1 MYSNVM
7 KSLYNLNDYLNAKLL
22 IMNSKAILVI
32 AVGMIVGIT
41 TIPLAMS
48 AETELIPSWIKNTAG
63 FWADDKISDVEF
75 MNAIEYLITQGTIQ
89 VPNLPGVSD
98 VDTITIGFIPSEKAE
113 ELTPKAEEFE
123 KFLEQRLDID
133 VEIVVPTDYETII
146 EGLRFGH
153 IDAAFMDTGPGWIA
167 HQRSGVEVVFSEV
180 VAGKVNY
187 QATVWTKADNNSIQ
201 SLSDTVGKR
210 VAFTS
215 ITGSSGFIRPMGTL
229 VANGD
234 IQIQGDDLIALEAAL
249 ADTFEE
255 YTFAGGYKAALE
267 MLLNDNVDVAF
278 GSDIAPQKY
287 LTPEQQNQLRIVE
300 QIGPVPS
307 HVFVVSSDMSETT
320 KNLLVEAMLQL
331 NEDEYNQILRNIY
344 GAEALL
350 PTTTTMHIGEFG
362 MYIDSLTGLDQKILD
377 KYDKSKK

>member
-1 MYSNVM
+1 MQR
-7 KSLYNLNDYLNAKLL
+7 KTIL
-22 IMNSKAILVI
+22 ILTLALTLGS
-32 AVGMIVGIT
+32 AV
-41 TIPLAMS
+41 IPLS
-48 AETELIPSWIKNTAG
+48 INAESEIVPGWIKNTAG

-75 MNAIEYLITQGTIQ
+75 MNAIEFLIFQGTIQ
-89 VPNLPGVSD
+89 VPNFPGVPD
-98 VDTITIGFIPSEKAE
+98 VDTITIGFIPTEKAE
-113 ELTPKAEEFE
+113 ELTPKAEEMKSYLQE
-123 KFLEQRLDID
+123 RLGTT
-133 VEIVVPTDYETII
+133 VEIVVPSNYETII

-167 HQRSGVEVVFSEV
+167 HQRSGAEVIASEV
-180 VAGKVNY
+180 VEGKVNY
-187 QATVWTKADNNSIQ
+187 QATVWTKADNDSIN
-201 SLSDTVGKR
+201 SLSDTIGKK

-234 IQIQGDDLIALEAAL
+234 VQIQGDDLIALEAAL
-249 ADTFEE
+249 ATTFEE
-255 YTFAGGYKAALE
+255 YTFTGGYKAALE
-267 MLLNDNVDVAF
+267 LLLNDNVDVAF

-307 HVFVVSSDMSETT
+307 HVFVVSAEMSDST
-320 KNLLVEAMLQL
+320 KKILLNAMLEL
-331 NEDEYNQILRNIY
+331 NEDENNHILKNVY

-362 MYIDSLTGLDQKILD
+362 NYIDSLTGLDQKILD
-377 KYDKSKK
+377 TYNTQK

>member
-1 MYSNVM
+1 MSGNDF
-7 KSLYNLNDYLNAKLL
+7 YNLNDYLNAKLL
-22 IMNSKAILVI
+22 IMNSKVILGII
-32 AVGMIVGIT
+32 AAGMIVGIT
-41 TIPLAMS
+41 TIPLAIS
-48 AETELIPSWIKNTAG
+48 AETELIPNWIKNTAG
-63 FWADDKISDVEF
+63 FWADDKISDNEF
-75 MNAIEYLITQGTIQ
+75 IDALEYLIEKGTIQ
-89 VPNLPGVSD
+89 IPSFQLETPNVELL
-98 VDTITIGFIPSEKAE
+98 TIGFIPTEKAE

-123 KFLEQRLDID
+123 RFLEQKLGTD
-133 VEIVVPTDYETII
+133 VEIVVPTNYETII

-187 QATVWTKADNNSIQ
+187 QATVWAKADNTSIQ
-201 SLSDTVGKR
+201 SLSDTIGKR

-249 ADTFEE
+249 SDTFEE

-267 MLLNDNVDVAF
+267 LLLNDNVDVAF

-307 HVFVVSSDMSETT
+307 HVFVVNSDMSETM

-331 NEDEYNQILRNIY
+331 NEDEHNQILRNIY

-362 MYIDSLTGLDQKILD
+362 TYIDSLTGLDQKILD